1 VKEYLMTGQEKKK
14 KFKLPSWAT
23 YLLLGLELALMVA
36 LVTIS
41 IVALK
46 NVQAGSGGPFIKWL
60 IGNRVWFFVLIVLP
74 LIVLFLFNI
83 YLLIKVMNE
92 ASSKEFKQ
100 MTKDELLEEARKQA
114 LEELRK
120 ELAKQNEPAPETKP
134 EE

>member
-1 VKEYLMTGQEKKK
+1 MGQEKK

-23 YLLLGLELALMVA
+23 YLLLGLELALMIA

-41 IVALK
+41 IIALK
-46 NVQAGSGGPFIKWL
+46 NAQAGSGGPFIKWL

-74 LIVLFLFNI
+74 LIILFLFNV

-100 MTKDELLEEARKQA
+100 MSKEELLEEARRQA
-114 LEELRK
+114 REELQK
-120 ELAKQNEPAPETKP
+120 ELAKQEAAEPDEK
-134 EE
+134 

>member
-1 VKEYLMTGQEKKK
+1 MDQEKKK

-46 NVQAGSGGPFIKWL
+46 NVQAGSGGRFIKWL
-60 IGNRVWFFVLIVLP
+60 INNRVWFFVLIVLP

-92 ASSKEFKQ
+92 ASNKEFKQ
-100 MTKDELLEEARKQA
+100 MTKDEMLEEARKQA
-114 LEELRK
+114 IEELRK
-120 ELAKQNEPAPETKP
+120 ELAKKEEPAPEVKP
-134 EE
+134 EEK

>member
-1 VKEYLMTGQEKKK
+1 MKEYQVMGQEKK

-23 YLLLGLELALMVA
+23 YLLLGLELALMIA

-41 IVALK
+41 IIALK
-46 NVQAGSGGPFIKWL
+46 NAQAGSGGPFIKWL

-74 LIVLFLFNI
+74 LIILFLFNV

-100 MTKDELLEEARKQA
+100 MSKEELLEEARRQA
-114 LEELRK
+114 REELQK
-120 ELAKQNEPAPETKP
+120 ELAKQEAAEPDEK
-134 EE
+134 

>member
-1 VKEYLMTGQEKKK
+1 MKEYQVMGQEKK

-23 YLLLGLELALMVA
+23 YLLLGLELALMIA

-41 IVALK
+41 IIALK
-46 NVQAGSGGPFIKWL
+46 NAQAGSGGPFIKWL

-74 LIVLFLFNI
+74 LIILFLFNV

-100 MTKDELLEEARKQA
+100 MTKEELLEEARRQA
-114 LEELRK
+114 REELQK
-120 ELAKQNEPAPETKP
+120 ELAKQEAAEPDEK
-134 EE
+134 